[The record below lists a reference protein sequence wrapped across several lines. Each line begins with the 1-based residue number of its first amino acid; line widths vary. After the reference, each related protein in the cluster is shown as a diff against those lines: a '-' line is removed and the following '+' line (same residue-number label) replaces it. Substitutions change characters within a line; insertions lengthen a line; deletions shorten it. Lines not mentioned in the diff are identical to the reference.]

1 MRAAIRLGGSRM
13 KCITCPYAIWD
24 EDMII
29 GCRKEDC
36 NRESAI
42 YDY

>member
-1 MRAAIRLGGSRM
+1 M

-24 EDMII
+24 EDVII

-36 NRESAI
+36 NGESVI